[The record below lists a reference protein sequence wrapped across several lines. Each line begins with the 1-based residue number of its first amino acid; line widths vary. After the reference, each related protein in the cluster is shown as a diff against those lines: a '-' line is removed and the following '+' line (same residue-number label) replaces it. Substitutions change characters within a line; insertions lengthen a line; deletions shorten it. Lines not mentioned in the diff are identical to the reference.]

1 MMIHLKTLTAKVIL
15 LAAGAILLV
24 SAALLLVTGYEIGSQ
39 LEAKQ
44 RADGERHLRALSLV
58 AGDRIAGAEI
68 AFDGDRVRTARM
80 PDLGG
85 LSDQAIVDRT
95 VAYVGGSATVF
106 AYDPAGDRFVR
117 RVTTMKNERGE
128 RAVGTALAADHPALA
143 LIRAGKAYSGPANLF
158 GRSYLTV
165 YQPTL
170 DAAGRI
176 NGLLYVGVP
185 LEAYE
190 TVYAQ
195 TMAAMRWTILSV
207 AVLACLLVGL
217 VAVRLFRPIRVI
229 AERTSGLVA
238 GDYEG
243 VIPYRHAADEVGA
256 VARALEALRDTSL
269 RARALESDRAAM
281 SQVAQDR
288 RTLLDAEI
296 ARFRSQVS
304 EALNAVGAQTGDL
317 RSRSAAMSSAS
328 AEASRAVEGASAGS
342 RETSSHVQTVA
353 SAAEELTASIVEIS
367 GRLDA
372 AKGAVD
378 AAFDEASSTNHRMGE
393 LAGTAQRIGDVV
405 GLIRAIADQT
415 NLLALNATIEA
426 ARAGEAGRGFAVVAS
441 EVKALASQTAKA
453 TDEIASQ
460 VASVQTSTG
469 QAVDAIGRMTDR
481 MGTISAMTKDLAAAV
496 AMQGEATGEI
506 SRNAGNTATTSVA
519 IARDLG
525 TVTDATRRT
534 AAMAESVQGS
544 AASVEDVAAGL
555 EAEIGRFLSAVAA

>member
-1 MMIHLKTLTAKVIL
+1 MILLRTLTAKVLL

-24 SAALLLVTGYEIGSQ
+24 SVALLLVTGYEIGSQ
-39 LEAKQ
+39 LDAKQ
-44 RADGERHLRALSLV
+44 RADGERHLRTLGMV
-58 AGDRIAGAEI
+58 VGDRIPAAEI
-68 AFDGDRVRTARM
+68 AFDGERVTAVRT

-85 LSDQAIVDRT
+85 LSDEAIVDRT
-95 VAYVGGSATVF
+95 VAYVGGTATVF

-117 RVTTMKNERGE
+117 RVTTVKNERGE
-128 RAVGTALAADHPALA
+128 RAVGTALAADHPAQA
-143 LIRAGKAYSGPANLF
+143 LIRTGKAYSGPATLF

-170 DAAGRI
+170 DPAGRV
-176 NGLLYVGVP
+176 NGILYVGVP

-190 TVYAQ
+190 AVYAQ

-229 AERTSGLVA
+229 ADRTSGLVA

-243 VIPYRHAADEVGA
+243 AIPYRDARDEVGA
-256 VARALEALRDTSL
+256 VARALEALRNTSL
-269 RARALESDRAAM
+269 RARALESDRSAM

-288 RTLLDAEI
+288 RALLDAEI
-296 ARFRSQVS
+296 ARFRTRVA
-304 EALNAVGAQTGDL
+304 EALNAVGTQTGDL
-317 RSRSAAMSSAS
+317 RTRAAAMSSAS
-328 AEASRAVEGASAGS
+328 AEASLAVEGASAGS
-342 RETSSHVQTVA
+342 RETSAHVQTVA

-372 AKGAVD
+372 AKGEVE
-378 AAFDEASSTNHRMGE
+378 AAFDEASGTNARMGE
-393 LAGTAQRIGDVV
+393 LVGTAQRIGDVV

-441 EVKALASQTAKA
+441 EVKALATQTAKA

-534 AAMAESVQGS
+534 AAMAEGVQGS
-544 AASVEDVAAGL
+544 AASVEDVASGL
-555 EAEIGRFLSAVAA
+555 EAEIGRFLGAVAA